1 MSHSKPQ
8 VLWWSHCPPSDF
20 LMHADP
26 LLALRLEHFT
36 PLVGSEV
43 LMDLG
48 AGWIS
53 ARVIAAERIGGTA
66 VREGGGFSVTL
77 KAPVTGYPA
86 QGTFPV
92 VVPGFSEVGLFMS
105 PRRLE
110 DGHAT
115 YEFILN

>member
-1 MSHSKPQ
+1 MD
-8 VLWWSHCPPSDF
+8 V
-20 LMHADP
+20 DP

-48 AGWIS
+48 TGWVA
-53 ARVIAAERIGGTA
+53 ARVIAAERIGGHA

-77 KAPVTGYPA
+77 KAPVSGYPA

-92 VVPGFSEVGLFMS
+92 MLPGLDEVGLFMS

-110 DGHAT
+110 DGHAI